1 MAQVPDN
8 DITRLLLAW
17 SGGDEAALG
26 NLLPLVYEELRRI
39 AEMHLSRERS
49 AHTLQRTALVHEA
62 FLRLVDQRSV
72 TWQSRVQFFGL
83 ASRMMRRILVDYAR
97 RRGAAKRPSERV
109 HLDLDDLPAE
119 TQSDLDF
126 EKFDR
131 LLARLG
137 AAEPRSEQLVEL
149 RFFGGLSVEE
159 AASVLGISVAT
170 VKRDWVVA
178 RAWLQRE
185 MESA

>member
-1 MAQVPDN
+1 MTQAPEN

-17 SGGDEAALG
+17 SGGDEAALDR
-26 NLLPLVYEELRRI
+26 LLPLVYNELRRI
-39 AEMHLSRERS
+39 AEIHLSRERS
-49 AHTLQRTALVHEA
+49 SHTLQRTALVHEA

-72 TWQSRVQFFGL
+72 SWQSRAHFFGL
-83 ASRMMRRILVDYAR
+83 ASRMMRRVLVDYAR
-97 RRGAAKRPSERV
+97 RRGAVKRSSEQV

-119 TQSDLDF
+119 THSDLDF

-131 LLARLG
+131 LLGQLG

-149 RFFGGLSVEE
+149 RFFGGLSIEE

-185 MESA
+185 MQTT